1 MSKGKGKMKWKL
13 VNAYFGDNYW
23 PKIKPWNND
32 LFAREGR
39 LKVTL
44 FNPYSGSIVVCPK
57 YKYEKAY
64 REDVEDEKTLKWYRK
79 YLGEQRKKSRE
90 DPSCSYFG
98 RWNTT
103 NAKEIIK
110 TLNQSLKLQS

>member
-13 VNAYFGDNYW
+13 VNAYFGDTYF
-23 PKIKPWNND
+23 PKIKCWDNE

-39 LKVTL
+39 VKVTL
-44 FNPYSGSIVVCPK
+44 FNPYSGSIVICPIRR
-57 YKYEKAY
+57 YEKAY
-64 REDVEDEKTLKWYRK
+64 REDIKDEKKLKWYRK
-79 YLGEQRKKSRE
+79 HFGEQRKKLRE
-90 DPSCSYFG
+90 DPSSSYWG

-110 TLNQSLKLQS
+110 SLNQLLKPQS